1 MRCPIGPGRRAVGD
15 VKTIQKMV
23 TIAGNILARQKT
35 CTAALTGRKQ
45 MVAMVLM
52 MPWAEQN

>member
-15 VKTIQKMV
+15 VRTIQMMAP
-23 TIAGNILARQKT
+23 IHRNALAKQKT

-45 MVAMVLM
+45 IVGMVLM
-52 MPWAEQN
+52 VRKDEQN